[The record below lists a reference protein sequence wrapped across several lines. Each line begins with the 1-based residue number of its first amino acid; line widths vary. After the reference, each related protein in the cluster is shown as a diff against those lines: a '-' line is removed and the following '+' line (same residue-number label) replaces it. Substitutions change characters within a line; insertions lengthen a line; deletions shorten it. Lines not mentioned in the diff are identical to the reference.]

1 MQHFSFFI
9 FCKIKLLTENGDHLS
24 WLITRA
30 IDFFVRLDSIRI
42 TSKLGSRANII
53 DLVFLHYHTQQ
64 LPAQHRTNRNNHL
77 FVYFQ
82 VSSINR
88 VLRNLAAQKEQG
100 SHHQVTPDSVYDKLR
115 MFNGQAASWAWY
127 GATPSATHLGLP
139 TAPPTHPALS
149 HPFQANREILEDK
162 KPGNGFLHF
171 STSITRYLRFA
182 ENRLDTFFSSWS

>member
-1 MQHFSFFI
+1 M
-9 FCKIKLLTENGDHLS
+9 
-24 WLITRA
+24 ITRA

-42 TSKLGSRANII
+42 TSKLGSRANSI

-127 GATPSATHLGLP
+127 GAATPSATHLGLP
-139 TAPPTHPALS
+139 AGPPSHPALT

-162 KPGNGFLHF
+162 KPGEN
-171 STSITRYLRFA
+171 SI
-182 ENRLDTFFSSWS
+182 